1 MPSSERKRQSE
12 PGEREPAAAETPQGM
27 ALPAIG
33 ALYASLVIA
42 VVVALLDTEFGQ
54 GLADKVGA
62 PVQTMV
68 AAPVLA
74 MALVVFVASVLALV
88 LPAAR
93 RRLLGVAGIVSWLI
107 PAWLV
112 IAGVLLACVS
122 FALDRLD

>member
-1 MPSSERKRQSE
+1 
-12 PGEREPAAAETPQGM
+12 M